1 MIQKIIHTIFI
12 VALVNPA
19 CIQEPDRLECVT
31 MKGLQMAQFD
41 SNKTVFLIDGSGFL
55 YRAYYALRPL
65 HTSTG
70 IPVQA
75 VYSFC
80 RMIKKLA
87 DNFNP
92 QYMALVWD
100 SKGKTERHTLYPAY
114 KATRQEPPSDLFT
127 QKQYITEFADLI
139 GMRQI
144 AQTGVEADDLLYS
157 LARDLQA
164 QGNTV
169 VIISSDKDMAQAIT
183 QAITLF
189 DPYKD
194 IFINAESFAAK
205 MGFAVEK
212 LPFYFAL
219 LGDTSDNI
227 PGVKGIG
234 EKGATELVQQ
244 FASLSDL
251 YANLDQ
257 VKKER
262 TRAALEANK
271 ENAFLS
277 EQLFLLKYHAL
288 GLHKQDFAFSLAT
301 WPQAMPLFKQ
311 LEFKSMVK
319 ELEVESATPS
329 AEAVV
334 LSQAKGYQFKTVT
347 TPAQLQEMCTAIK
360 ERGIVAIDTELD
372 GLNPLQDTVVGVC
385 LACEVGT
392 AYYVPYGHK
401 VMELQLTHAEIF
413 AALQPIFAD
422 PTIKKIFHHAKFDQ
436 LALWSAGS
444 TVTNVV
450 FDTLLAA
457 CLVTPDWQ
465 KIGLKALSEH
475 YLNESMLTF
484 ADVVQKNKYK
494 NFSYVPL
501 TLATEYGASDAHQ
514 TLQLWPLLEKQ
525 LQEQDMA
532 RLYYDIELPLL
543 QVLLAMEEEG
553 IFVDRDVLAQLDVV
567 VSRDLNELREQIAAL
582 IGEEFKDIN
591 LNSPKQLEHLFFTH
605 LQLPPQK
612 KSSKKT
618 GYSTDVEVL
627 QELARLHPVPGLI
640 LKYRELYK
648 LKSTYIDALPTYINK
663 KTGKVH
669 TDFSQTKVATGR
681 LASSDPNLQN
691 IPTHTPGYD
700 IHVRSAFKPEPGHV
714 FLSADYSQIELR
726 VLAYFSQDELLVE
739 SFLHDI
745 DIHAQTAARLFDVP
759 LNAVTNEQRQIG
771 KRINFSIL
779 YGLTPFGLSKDLDIP
794 FKEAKNYIEKYFA
807 QYPKVQLWMDEV
819 IAHTKECGYVTTLWG
834 RRRYIPGIYEKNRM
848 LYDLARRIAINTR
861 AQGTAAEIMKL
872 GMVNLSKAFKEHNLQ
887 AKMILQIHDE
897 LLISVPIAQKEQTE
911 KLVKQVLESVVQ
923 WNIPL
928 VVTTRFGADWQEV
941 TK

>member
-1 MIQKIIHTIFI
+1 M
-12 VALVNPA
+12 
-19 CIQEPDRLECVT
+19 
-31 MKGLQMAQFD
+31 
-41 SNKTVFLIDGSGFL
+41 
-55 YRAYYALRPL
+55 
-65 HTSTG
+65 
-70 IPVQA
+70 
-75 VYSFC
+75 
-80 RMIKKLA
+80 
-87 DNFNP
+87 
-92 QYMALVWD
+92 
-100 SKGKTERHTLYPAY
+100 
-114 KATRQEPPSDLFT
+114 
-127 QKQYITEFADLI
+127 
-139 GMRQI
+139 
-144 AQTGVEADDLLYS
+144 
-157 LARDLQA
+157 
-164 QGNTV
+164 
-169 VIISSDKDMAQAIT
+169 
-183 QAITLF
+183 
-189 DPYKD
+189 
-194 IFINAESFAAK
+194 
-205 MGFAVEK
+205 
-212 LPFYFAL
+212 
-219 LGDTSDNI
+219 
-227 PGVKGIG
+227 
-234 EKGATELVQQ
+234 QQ

-262 TRAALEANK
+262 TRSALESNK

-277 EQLFLLKYHAL
+277 EQLFLLKYHPL
-288 GLHKQDFAFSLAT
+288 GLHKEDFAFTLAT
-301 WPQAMPLFKQ
+301 WPQALPLFKQ

-319 ELEVESATPS
+319 ELEAQTATSP
-329 AEAVV
+329 AEVV
-334 LSQAKGYQFKTVT
+334 WLSKSKGYQFKTVNT
-347 TPAQLQEMCTAIK
+347 LEQLHAMCAAIRAQ
-360 ERGIVAIDTELD
+360 GIVAIDTELD

-385 LACEVGT
+385 LACEQGT

-401 VMELQLTHAEIF
+401 VMEQQLTHAEIF
-413 AALQPIFAD
+413 AALQPLFSD

-436 LALWSAGS
+436 LALWSAGA
-444 TVTNVV
+444 TVNAVA

-457 CLVTPDWQ
+457 YLVTPDWQ

-475 YLNESMLTF
+475 YLNEPMLTF
-484 ADVVQKNKYK
+484 ADVVKNNKYK

-501 TLATEYGASDAHQ
+501 ELATEYGASDAHQ
-514 TLQLWPLLEKQ
+514 TLQLWPLLEAQ
-525 LQEQDMA
+525 LVEQNMV
-532 RLYYDIELPLL
+532 RLYYDIELPLT
-543 QVLLAMEEEG
+543 QVLCAMEEEG
-553 IFVDRDVLAQLDVV
+553 IFVDSALLAELDLHVT
-567 VSRDLNELREQIAAL
+567 RDLNELREQIAAL
-582 IGEEFKDIN
+582 VGEEYKDIN
-591 LNSPKQLEHLFFTH
+591 LNSPKQLEQLFFTH

-648 LKSTYIDALPTYINK
+648 LKSTYIDALPQYINK

-681 LASSDPNLQN
+681 LASSEPNLQN
-691 IPTHTPGYD
+691 IPTHTQGYD

-726 VLAYFSQDELLVE
+726 VLAYFSQDALLVE
-739 SFLHDI
+739 SFLHNI

-759 LNAVTNEQRQIG
+759 LDAVTHEQRQIG

-779 YGLTPFGLSKDLDIP
+779 YGLTPYGLSKDLDIP

-807 QYPKVQLWMDEV
+807 QYPNVHIWMDEV
-819 IAHTKECGYVTTLWG
+819 IAETKACGYVTTLWG

-872 GMVNLSKAFKEHNLQ
+872 GMVNLSKALHEHNLQ

-911 KLVKQVLESVVQ
+911 RLVKQVLESVVA